1 MVRPGVAQGPERS
14 RKKIAT
20 IALFRKS
27 ILRPADGSIL
37 YTRHARRRHY
47 HERFRHRGPLALGLV
62 FLPSLLAG
70 CNSGTTSSAIPAS
83 PSHFTTPHANADGI
97 RIWAAAEQTSTVF
110 GLSVSAKRILDVI
123 STESRPVKGG
133 DPLTLKVDHAK
144 DLFVTDLSGGKAG
157 VIQEYKDGRFTRAY
171 SPDRA
176 ASDCSNF
183 TGLLTDT
190 VVDNSHVFA
199 IMERIQYK
207 VGGYTVSGS
216 GYEYWPKG
224 NPSVTPVAMLFSS
237 DCSLV
242 CFIDAG
248 DEDSFGNLRVRDFG
262 EGGYGVAEITNP
274 TTTPS
279 FNQILPLDTFTINY
293 GDIAGFYVSNAG
305 TVLNVG
311 DSSHNIYQYG
321 LPLTYDGSAFNT
333 LTPCSFV
340 LRLRSG

>member
-1 MVRPGVAQGPERS
+1 MVRPGVAQGPKRS

-123 STESRPVKGG
+123 STESQPVKGG

-171 SPDRA
+171 SPDCA
-176 ASDCSNF
+176 VSDCSNF

-224 NPSVTPVAMLFSS
+224 NP
-237 DCSLV
+237 
-242 CFIDAG
+242 
-248 DEDSFGNLRVRDFG
+248 
-262 EGGYGVAEITNP
+262 
-274 TTTPS
+274 
-279 FNQILPLDTFTINY
+279 
-293 GDIAGFYVSNAG
+293 
-305 TVLNVG
+305 
-311 DSSHNIYQYG
+311 
-321 LPLTYDGSAFNT
+321 
-333 LTPCSFV
+333 
-340 LRLRSG
+340 